1 MYGADRG
8 FKTIAPLLLKNN
20 IHYVAPPST
29 RKDEEQFRKED
40 AAVTRDVANLRINV
54 ERAIGAI
61 KQWTI
66 LDKKFDSQQFD
77 LISSCYEICGSL
89 VNMTHQPFAS
99 KSLTSVHGVGF

>member
-20 IHYVAPPST
+20 IHYVAPPSK

-40 AAVTRDVANLRINV
+40 AAVTRDVANLRIHV
-54 ERAIGAI
+54 ERAIGAM

-66 LDKKFDSQQFD
+66 LDKKFDSQRFD
-77 LISSCYEICGSL
+77 LISPCYEICGSL
-89 VNMTHQPFAS
+89 VNMAHQPFAR
-99 KSLTSVHGVGF
+99 TS